1 MTADEIENL
10 IRDYS
15 WMAREVSRLE
25 KSLNRALGS
34 SISWGVAQ
42 YGIEA
47 AMPKGTSGKSQAE
60 LAAMDERE
68 TRIYNRIMKYKN
80 KVIALEYASDSI
92 IGDIH
97 KAVYDCLLFDQ
108 MSMRE
113 ISIQLGISRDK
124 VKQTKEEVLSQL
136 SQLDHFLQLLKTP
149 KKSS

>member
-1 MTADEIENL
+1 MTAEEIENL

-25 KSLNRALGS
+25 RCLEGAPLS
-34 SISWGVAQ
+34 SGSWGVAQ

-47 AMPKGTSGKSQAE
+47 AMPRGSAGKSQVE

-68 TRIYNRIMKYKN
+68 TRIYKRIMKYKN
-80 KVIALEYASDSI
+80 KVIALEHASDLI
-92 IGDIH
+92 TGDIH

-113 ISIQLGISRDK
+113 IAIQLGVSRDK
-124 VKQTKEEVLSQL
+124 VKQTKEEVLYQL
-136 SQLDHFLQLLKTP
+136 SQHDHFQQLLKSS
-149 KKSS
+149 KKTS